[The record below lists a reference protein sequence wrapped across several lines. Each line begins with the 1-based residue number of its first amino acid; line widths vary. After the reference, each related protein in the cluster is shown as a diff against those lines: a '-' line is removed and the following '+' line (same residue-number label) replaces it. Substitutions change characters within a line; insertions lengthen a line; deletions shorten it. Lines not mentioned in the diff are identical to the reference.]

1 MVGVPGRLPAPLSFN
16 PLPLQLSHTH
26 VLPASGRGLKVCGAC
41 NNSSLLWKAAKP
53 RVVWPAW
60 APLHVEP
67 SQALTRLTTLLF
79 VLALRTVLLEITQLF
94 WGHTQFTTGE
104 MSWLTGSLGQLS
116 RSLGIEG

>member
-1 MVGVPGRLPAPLSFN
+1 MVPATTVVS
-16 PLPLQLSHTH
+16 
-26 VLPASGRGLKVCGAC
+26 SGRQQSPESSGLPG
-41 NNSSLLWKAAKP
+41 P
-53 RVVWPAW
+53 
-60 APLHVEP
+60 PLHVEP